1 MCIRKVCD
9 CVFALPYKKPI
20 KFSVGTSIANR
31 RQLKNYKMET
41 LISSRTYTTNK
52 FCNNHN
58 CTNCPNKSELF
69 KLLSFSELETIN
81 QSRHEVTYKPGEVIL
96 KQGNIADYIVF
107 LHSGL
112 AKIIL
117 EGKDG
122 FNLNIGYI
130 KPTNI
135 LDVPGSYIDG
145 RNHFSLIAVEETEV
159 CLINAYVFKE
169 IVRKNPILSEKI
181 LKNVSYKSAN
191 YFEKLLSLTQ
201 KNMLGRIAEAL
212 LYLNFKVYSE
222 TANIISATRKDLAEL
237 TAMSYDSVGKV
248 LKDLEK
254 NNILGLNGNDITILN
269 VDKLLEYNEKC

>member
-1 MCIRKVCD
+1 
-9 CVFALPYKKPI
+9 
-20 KFSVGTSIANR
+20 
-31 RQLKNYKMET
+31 MET
-41 LISSRTYTTNK
+41 LIYQRSLATKR
-52 FCNNHN
+52 FCNKHN
-58 CTNCPNKSELF
+58 CTNCPSKSELF

-81 QSRHEVTYKPGEVIL
+81 QSRHEVTYNAGEIIF
-96 KQGNIADYIVF
+96 KQGNSADYIVF

-112 AKIIL
+112 AKMIL
-117 EGKDG
+117 EGKNG

-145 RNHFSLIAVEETEV
+145 RNHFTLVAVEETEV
-159 CLINAYVFKE
+159 CLINAHVFKE
-169 IVRKNPILSEKI
+169 IIRKNPVLSEKI
-181 LKNVSYKSAN
+181 LKNVSNKSAN

-212 LYLNFKVYSE
+212 LYLNFQVYSE
-222 TANIISATRKDLAEL
+222 TKNCISATRKDLAEL

-254 NNILGLNGNDITILN
+254 NRIINLNGNEISILN
-269 VDKLLEYNEKC
+269 NDKLIDYSEKC